1 MKTKS
6 QPDVLQAW
14 LATQDLPPLDRQYMK
29 YAAANDNEV
38 FKMVMGNHDWMV
50 VTPCEAKNGWGKIL
64 NMRMVKTWSFAELC
78 DSRIAPQN
86 KPLQELPFQQ
96 KLTWRDG
103 GSILLSMVLVFG
115 AFYIWI
121 RYFSASMELY
131 VWLLGFYCCLTML
144 STSAKWCR
152 VLAQSM
158 PLKPWQSWTVVAE
171 QSLILK
177 GALCLSLG
185 YACSLWIFNPLI
197 QLFERHY
204 WPNSG
209 FELVFASYV
218 LFACGD
224 KWLNR
229 RLDARLLTAEHA
241 QHYELWLYNRD
252 GSRTCYARANERA
265 SLELLQHWLKAQQQ
279 RYFDA
284 HPAQLAH
291 TQLTGRL

>member
-50 VTPCEAKNGWGKIL
+50 VTPSEAKNGWGKIL

-131 VWLLGFYCCLTML
+131 VWLLGFYCCITML

-185 YACSLWIFNPLI
+185 YACSL
-197 QLFERHY
+197 
-204 WPNSG
+204 
-209 FELVFASYV
+209 
-218 LFACGD
+218 
-224 KWLNR
+224 
-229 RLDARLLTAEHA
+229 
-241 QHYELWLYNRD
+241 
-252 GSRTCYARANERA
+252 
-265 SLELLQHWLKAQQQ
+265 
-279 RYFDA
+279 
-284 HPAQLAH
+284 
-291 TQLTGRL
+291 

>member
-14 LATQDLPPLDRQYMK
+14 LKTQDLPPTDRLNMK
-29 YAAANDNEV
+29 DAAANDKEV
-38 FKMVMGNHDWMV
+38 FRV
-50 VTPCEAKNGWGKIL
+50 VAGHRDYLWSTPSSAPSAWRKISGL
-64 NMRMVKTWSFAELC
+64 RLSKAWSYADVSE
-78 DSRIAPQN
+78 SRITPQ
-86 KPLQELPFQQ
+86 KSSLKSPPFQ
-96 KLTWRDG
+96 KNLTWRDG
-103 GSILLSMVLVFG
+103 GIILLVIALVCS
-115 AFYIWI
+115 AFYLWI

-144 STSAKWCR
+144 STSAKWCH
-152 VLAQSM
+152 VLAQST

-197 QLFERHY
+197 QLFERRY

-218 LFACGD
+218 LFAFCD

-229 RLDARLLTAEHA
+229 RLDARLNSAEHA
-241 QHYELWLYNRD
+241 HHYELWLYHRN
-252 GSRTCYARANERA
+252 GSRTCYARANEHA
-265 SLELLQHWLKAQQQ
+265 SLKLLQNWLKVQQQ

-284 HPAQLAH
+284 HPAHITH
-291 TQLTGRL
+291 TNLTGRL

>member
-1 MKTKS
+1 
-6 QPDVLQAW
+6 
-14 LATQDLPPLDRQYMK
+14 
-29 YAAANDNEV
+29 
-38 FKMVMGNHDWMV
+38 
-50 VTPCEAKNGWGKIL
+50 
-64 NMRMVKTWSFAELC
+64 
-78 DSRIAPQN
+78 
-86 KPLQELPFQQ
+86 
-96 KLTWRDG
+96 
-103 GSILLSMVLVFG
+103 MVLVFS

-144 STSAKWCR
+144 STSAKWCH
-152 VLAQSM
+152 VLAQSS

-218 LFACGD
+218 LFACCD

-229 RLDARLLTAEHA
+229 RLDARLHTPEHA

-279 RYFDA
+279 QYFDA
-284 HPAQLAH
+284 HPAQQTH

>member
-1 MKTKS
+1 MKAKS
-6 QPDVLQAW
+6 QPDILQAW

-50 VTPCEAKNGWGKIL
+50 VTPSDAKSGWGKIL
-64 NMRMVKTWSFAELC
+64 NLRMVKTWSFAELC

-103 GSILLSMVLVFG
+103 GQILLMLAIMALVLWVWAITGTVELYVWMLGFYCWLCLQTTSAKYCQLRAQSTTLKPWQTVWVFLAQSLFFRG
-115 AFYIWI
+115 VLCWVMGYVFARWLFMPLLQQFEQALWPK
-121 RYFSASMELY
+121 ASMELAFAIY
-131 VWLLGFYCCLTML
+131 LLVAGLDWL
-144 STSAKWCR
+144 
-152 VLAQSM
+152 
-158 PLKPWQSWTVVAE
+158 
-171 QSLILK
+171 
-177 GALCLSLG
+177 
-185 YACSLWIFNPLI
+185 
-197 QLFERHY
+197 
-204 WPNSG
+204 
-209 FELVFASYV
+209 
-218 LFACGD
+218 
-224 KWLNR
+224 LNR
-229 RLDARLLTAEHA
+229 RLDARLNSAEHA
-241 QHYELWLYNRD
+241 QHYELWLYHRD
-252 GSRTCYARANERA
+252 GSRTCYARANERT